1 MYLEVFKPESLINYN
16 PTSFERK
23 VLWEEDESKILLIA
37 LEKNQELPEH
47 FSPIDAMIY
56 VLKGKVVFHVEK
68 EEYTL
73 KEEEMFLI
81 PAKTPHKVVAKE
93 KSKFIVCRL

>member
-1 MYLEVFKPESLINYN
+1 MYLEVFKPEDLINYN

-23 VLWEEDESKILLIA
+23 VLWEEDDSKILLIA
-37 LEKNQELPEH
+37 LEKNQEMPEH

-56 VLKGKVVFHVEK
+56 ILKGKVVFYVEQ

-73 KEEEMFLI
+73 REKEMLLI
-81 PAKTPHKVVAKE
+81 PAKTPHRVVAQE